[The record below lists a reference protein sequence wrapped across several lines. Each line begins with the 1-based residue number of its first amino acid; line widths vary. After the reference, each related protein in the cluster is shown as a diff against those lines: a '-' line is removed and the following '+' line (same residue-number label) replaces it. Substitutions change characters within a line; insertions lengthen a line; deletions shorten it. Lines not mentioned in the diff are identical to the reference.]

1 MQFCEQQIL
10 LGIAWCG
17 FCIVLG
23 LKQDVFCACSSEF
36 CEQQILLGIAWC
48 GFCIVPG
55 LKQDVFC
62 VCSSEFCEQQLQ
74 LMFTIMEKSP
84 SEVIRANSIIA
95 VGDLTFRFPNLIEP
109 WTPHLYGR

>member
-1 MQFCEQQIL
+1 MK
-10 LGIAWCG
+10 WMH
-17 FCIVLG
+17 
-23 LKQDVFCACSSEF
+23 S
-36 CEQQILLGIAWC
+36 
-48 GFCIVPG
+48 
-55 LKQDVFC
+55 

-95 VGDLTFRFPNLIEP
+95 IGDLTFRFPNLIEP

>member
-1 MQFCEQQIL
+1 MIL
-10 LGIAWCG
+10 LC
-17 FCIVLG
+17 FVLHV
-23 LKQDVFCACSSEF
+23 KNEMDA
-36 CEQQILLGIAWC
+36 
-48 GFCIVPG
+48 
-55 LKQDVFC
+55 FC